1 MIWAIF
7 TIHLLLFPLW
17 LLLLCP
23 VSIHLCFNHTGIIKL
38 DLSLYWKTF
47 GSTSYTLSGVL
58 VRKYQRELNRND
70 CNVHLNCGAKCR
82 RLVLSIWVFQFALHL
97 SWEEIGNPT
106 HPLVKLKMINFK
118 FLFLPQF
125 RNQLLLPLW
134 ETFRKVETL
143 CWLLADLN
151 TAVSAGILTD
161 ITFFLCVFFYLLIT
175 LKAWEGWVKKPLLP
189 RSLQWEPAFEGAG
202 SPPQARIFS

>member
-1 MIWAIF
+1 MFCIDSWRLASSSDKSNTKITSDRKWYELYLQF
-7 TIHLLLFPLW
+7 TFCYFLCG
-17 LLLLCP
+17 LLLLCL
-23 VSIHLCFNHTGIIKL
+23 VSVHLWVNHTSIIKL
-38 DLSLYWKTF
+38 DLSLNWKTF
-47 GSTSYTLSGVL
+47 GSTPHTLSGVL

-106 HPLVKLKMINFK
+106 HPLVKLKMINFN

-125 RNQLLLPLW
+125 RNQLLLPHW

-151 TAVSAGILTD
+151 TAVSAGIYSL
-161 ITFFLCVFFYLLIT
+161 ILRCFVFL
-175 LKAWEGWVKKPLLP
+175 
-189 RSLQWEPAFEGAG
+189 PAYYT
-202 SPPQARIFS
+202 